1 MFVVSYQS
9 GFDDH
14 FRVEILGASVDEEA
28 ARHYAYNFIKTE
40 ADVSICKVAR
50 YEDVNKYLDMD
61 TLYSYAGLNH
71 HGYVVGV
78 VCVSE
83 SEVISSGFEADVP
96 EEETIPL
103 ESDET
108 D

>member
-14 FRVEILGASVDEEA
+14 FRVEILGGCVDEEA
-28 ARHYAYNFIKTE
+28 ARRYAYHFIKTE
-40 ADVSICKVAR
+40 ADAAICKVIR

-61 TLYSYAGLNH
+61 TLYSYAGLDH
-71 HGYVVGV
+71 RGYVVGV
-78 VCVSE
+78 VCVSDA
-83 SEVISSGFEADVP
+83 EVISSGFQADVP

-108 D
+108 E